1 MYNLEAIYRLLHV
14 LQIKLELHIFTAY
27 FHCIFFAFSTNTVYT
42 TLHLEPWYTWF
53 QVWFHHWH
61 ILHIH
66 EFICEFI
73 GHEMSHEFIG
83 HEILSYAFIIWKI
96 WIQIWIYD
104 HEEYLEFICHNSYV
118 WIHLWIQSGEFMIMK
133 SYMKIMKLQSLI
145 HLWIQYYHWFEEYSK
160 IMAEFLEMNSHMKS
174 WFNSLILKYSW
185 FSFNFVSVRKNVLLI
200 QCKHHSFFVVSSLEA
215 LRLLCGCCSVAND

>member
-14 LQIKLELHIFTAY
+14 LQIKLELHISAY

-83 HEILSYAFIIWKI
+83 HVILSYAFIIWKI
-96 WIQIWIYD
+96 WIQI
-104 HEEYLEFICHNSYV
+104 C
-118 WIHLWIQSGEFMIMK
+118 EFMIMK
-133 SYMKIMKLQSLI
+133 SHMKIMKLQSLI
-145 HLWIQYYHWFEEYSK
+145 HLWIQYCHWYEEYSK
-160 IMAEFLEMNSHMKS
+160 IIAEFLEMNSHMKS

-200 QCKHHSFFVVSSLEA
+200 QCKHHSFFVVSSLQA